1 MSKTLNLNSVQI
13 IKVLEKKGFKL
24 VRIKD
29 SHHIYRNFE
38 TKRMTI
44 VPYHKKDLPKGTFIE
59 ILKQAGI
66 KKDELKDLI

>member
-1 MSKTLNLNSVQI
+1 MSNTPSLNSDQI
-13 IKVLEKKGFKL
+13 IKILLQKGFKL
-24 VRIKD
+24 IRIKG
-29 SHHIYRNFE
+29 SHHIYRNLE

-44 VPYHKKDLPKGTFIE
+44 VPYHKKDLPKGTFME

>member
-1 MSKTLNLNSVQI
+1 MTLNPDQI
-13 IKVLEKKGFKL
+13 IKIPEKKGFKL
-24 VRIKD
+24 IRIKG

-44 VPYHKKDLPKGTFIE
+44 VPYHKKDLPQGTFME

-66 KKDELKDLI
+66 KKNDLKDLI

>member
-1 MSKTLNLNSVQI
+1 MSKSLILNPDEI
-13 IKVLEKKGFKL
+13 IKVLVKKGFKL
-24 VRIKD
+24 VRVKG

-38 TKRMTI
+38 TRRMTI
-44 VPYHKKDLPKGTFIE
+44 VPYHKKDLPKGTFME

>member
-1 MSKTLNLNSVQI
+1 MSKTLILNSDQI
-13 IKVLEKKGFKL
+13 IKVLELKGFKL
-24 VRIKD
+24 LRIKG

-44 VPYHKKDLPKGTFIE
+44 VPYHKKDLPKGTFME

-66 KKDELKDLI
+66 KKNELKDLL

>member
-1 MSKTLNLNSVQI
+1 MTLNPDQI
-13 IKVLEKKGFKL
+13 IKILEKKGFKL
-24 VRIKD
+24 IRVKG

-44 VPYHKKDLPKGTFIE
+44 VPYHKKDLPQGTFME

-66 KKDELKDLI
+66 KKNELKDLI